1 MTRIQDIAAF
11 NEVREAGLAKLLPS
25 KPRIG
30 VGMGTCGSG
39 NGAEA
44 VFQAF
49 ASEIDARG
57 LAVQLAP
64 VGCFGFCAEEPLVNV
79 WVPGRPLLILHRV
92 QPNHVDQILG
102 GLGQDLH
109 LDELVIEERALEL
122 GDQLGRDALV
132 ADVDDGRE
140 RMRESAERSCRGTG
154 EGHAKGSTRRR
165 DRGDQEVRR
174 CAPA

>member
-11 NEVREAGLAKLLPS
+11 NEVREAGLAKLLPN

-44 VFQAF
+44 VFHAF
-49 ASEIDARG
+49 SSEIESRG

-79 WVPGRPLLILHRV
+79 WVPGRPLLILRRV
-92 QPNHVDQILG
+92 QPNHVDAILG
-102 GLGQDLH
+102 GPRPGQGPAA
-109 LDELVIEERALEL
+109 RSSC
-122 GDQLGRDALV
+122 
-132 ADVDDGRE
+132 
-140 RMRESAERSCRGTG
+140 SARSRSGTT
-154 EGHAKGSTRRR
+154 S
-165 DRGDQEVRR
+165 
-174 CAPA
+174 PAT

>member
-11 NEVREAGLAKLLPS
+11 SEVREKGLAKLLPS
-25 KPRIG
+25 KPRIA

-44 VFQAF
+44 VYHAF

-92 QPNHVDQILG
+92 QPNHVDAILN
-102 GLGQDLH
+102 GLSHGKLPP
-109 LDELVIEERALEL
+109 
-122 GDQLGRDALV
+122 
-132 ADVDDGRE
+132 
-140 RMRESAERSCRGTG
+140 S
-154 EGHAKGSTRRR
+154 
-165 DRGDQEVRR
+165 
-174 CAPA
+174 

>member
-92 QPNHVDQILG
+92 QPNHVDPILG
-102 GLGQDLH
+102 GPRPGQDPAA
-109 LDELVIEERALEL
+109 RARPLQDR
-122 GDQLGRDALV
+122 GVGPPHRP
-132 ADVDDGRE
+132 RE
-140 RMRESAERSCRGTG
+140 VRLRATPSCRTGTRSRSSR
-154 EGHAKGSTRRR
+154 AR
-165 DRGDQEVRR
+165 
-174 CAPA
+174 